1 MNGTTPVQP
10 GTDEPGRVGGFS
22 RRSFLGRAAVT
33 GAAAAV
39 AGAAGGFGVA
49 RATQSEPTDHVAALS
64 RSVPFYGPKQA
75 GIATTAQDRLA
86 FAAFDVV
93 TSDVN
98 ALQRALGQ
106 WAAAAARM
114 TAGLPIGA
122 TETLPNNP
130 PIDTGE
136 AVGLSPAQLTIT
148 VGFGPSL
155 FDDRFGLASRRPAAL
170 IDLPGFSGEA
180 LDPAR
185 GGGDICVQACSND
198 PQVAFHVI
206 RNFARIARGVLAMR
220 WSQLGF
226 GRTSSTSR
234 TQATPRNLM
243 GFKDGTNNIKLED
256 EAEMEQF
263 VWVGDETDQAW
274 MKGGSYLVA
283 RRIQMHIEPWD
294 ADFIADQEKIFGR
307 VRDTGAP
314 LTGKDEFDVPD
325 LAAKGAAGAPVID
338 EFSHIRLASPL
349 SHGGQKILRR
359 GYSFTDGQLA
369 TGSLDAGLFFIC
381 FNKDPRTQFVPIQR
395 ELAKND
401 LLNEYI
407 KHTGS
412 GLYAVPPGVREVGDW
427 FGKSLFN

>member
-1 MNGTTPVQP
+1 MNGTTPEQP
-10 GTDEPGRVGGFS
+10 GTDEPRQVGTDEPRQAGGFS

-39 AGAAGGFGVA
+39 
-49 RATQSEPTDHVAALS
+49 HVAALS

-170 IDLPGFSGEA
+170 IDLPGF
-180 LDPAR
+180 
-185 GGGDICVQACSND
+185 
-198 PQVAFHVI
+198 
-206 RNFARIARGVLAMR
+206 
-220 WSQLGF
+220 
-226 GRTSSTSR
+226 
-234 TQATPRNLM
+234 
-243 GFKDGTNNIKLED
+243 
-256 EAEMEQF
+256 
-263 VWVGDETDQAW
+263 
-274 MKGGSYLVA
+274 
-283 RRIQMHIEPWD
+283 
-294 ADFIADQEKIFGR
+294 
-307 VRDTGAP
+307 
-314 LTGKDEFDVPD
+314 
-325 LAAKGAAGAPVID
+325 
-338 EFSHIRLASPL
+338 
-349 SHGGQKILRR
+349 
-359 GYSFTDGQLA
+359 
-369 TGSLDAGLFFIC
+369 
-381 FNKDPRTQFVPIQR
+381 
-395 ELAKND
+395 
-401 LLNEYI
+401 
-407 KHTGS
+407 
-412 GLYAVPPGVREVGDW
+412 
-427 FGKSLFN
+427 